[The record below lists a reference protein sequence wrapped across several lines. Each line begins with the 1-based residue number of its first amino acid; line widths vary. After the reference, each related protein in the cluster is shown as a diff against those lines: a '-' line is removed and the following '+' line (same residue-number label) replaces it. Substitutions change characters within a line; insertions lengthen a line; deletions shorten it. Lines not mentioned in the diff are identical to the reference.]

1 MGKNP
6 GMRCFDYFFRNQ
18 NYDCQAINRYLH
30 PKMMTDQSRKPKK
43 DKGMYVLKG
52 YVYKRMSFL
61 THRSFIFWDTCHFY
75 RVDISR
81 VKLSL
86 LLYSSE
92 HGVFTFMNSV
102 DGTWDR
108 KELQFSYPE
117 FILYD
122 VGFAWTSCRIVYVDL
137 IIDHCVRSSSPSLL
151 ERNSRV

>member
-61 THRSFIFWDTCHFY
+61 THRSFIFWDTCHFN

-86 LLYSSE
+86 LLYSSA
-92 HGVFTFMNSV
+92 HSAFTFLNSFEGI
-102 DGTWDR
+102 GTGKSLSGWR
-108 KELQFSYPE
+108 ISAGYPYPPN
-117 FILYD
+117 I
-122 VGFAWTSCRIVYVDL
+122 R
-137 IIDHCVRSSSPSLL
+137 IDHLIWGCCLQWQVSIIALSRIYQPSG
-151 ERNSRV
+151 